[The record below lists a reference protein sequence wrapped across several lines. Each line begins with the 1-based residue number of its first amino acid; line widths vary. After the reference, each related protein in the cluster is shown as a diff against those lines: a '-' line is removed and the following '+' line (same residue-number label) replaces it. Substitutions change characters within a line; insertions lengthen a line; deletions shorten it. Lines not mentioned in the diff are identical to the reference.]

1 WLTECGAYLRSS
13 APPAC
18 GNLPGLHPGNAPTLR
33 RVAAT
38 AQYPAAGAATVR
50 TLNAGRTCA
59 AVRPFLRELKEHL
72 KIRYKGIGNDC
83 SGGVTREI
91 LRAVYI
97 TPMIQIHIT

>member
-1 WLTECGAYLRSS
+1 CGAYLRSS

-18 GNLPGLHPGNAPTLR
+18 GHVPAQHQGDVPAPHRT
-33 RVAAT
+33 AGT
-38 AQYPAAGAATVR
+38 AQQQNAGAAAVR

-72 KIRYKGIGNDC
+72 KIRYKGIENDC

-97 TPMIQIHIT
+97 TPMI